1 MIKITRRIALLVSL
15 CVFTH
20 HALAIEASAKTT
32 NNNENL
38 DEKLAQLIAQHELTG
53 DLTTG
58 ANIPA
63 VDDPEVK
70 LGKLLFF
77 SKALSGNKDV
87 ACASCHHPYLG
98 GGDAL
103 ALPVGTLAKDANV
116 IGPGRETITGQFYVP
131 RNSPTLFNVWTEKR
145 SLFRDARVEFLDW
158 LAPEKGISTPDVP
171 YGEADPNAGSSLLA
185 AQSRFPVITKGEM
198 RGFDFM
204 PEQSN
209 EAVRAHLAARI
220 GDYGSAQG
228 ELFKNNWRALFEK
241 VYGNNDAEEVV
252 TYSNIMKAIAAYQ
265 KSMNFTNNPWFRYV
279 RGDKSAITASQKRG
293 AYLYLFLPPPPSD
306 GGTPPDFIPTQCIG
320 CHNTDSFTQTKVSN
334 YHRLAFPQ
342 IGPGT
347 GAGDT
352 QTNDLGRMHRN
363 GSVDDIYSFR
373 SGTLLNIEVTAPY
386 GHAGNYDTLEQVMDH
401 YNDYRATLRDYFDNK
416 RWCEQAQFK
425 ERADCQALFSD
436 AEINTEK
443 SAKIVDDEIADGAPV
458 LVPLGLDE
466 QELTDIVNF
475 MKALTDP
482 CVKDAAC
489 LQAWLPQPEE
499 GDPDGLQL
507 RAINDLGVP
516 LYLPANCKD
525 GDTASSGDTL
535 KLDQGTCI
543 SGRMQRFKVQVEHDN
558 SILYFSTRDAQAT
571 TRLLY
576 NRDHWADPINAKVRS
591 KTVKNE
597 QVLSVTVN
605 KGTHYVSVIDAK
617 PYQGV
622 MVAASFDSAQRE
634 GTEQPKPIANQC
646 LHAPSVQ
653 YGQLF
658 DEQPVCVGSGEAN
671 FYIKVTEPNSQI
683 EIRTQHG
690 IGNSDV
696 FTGQFWPTR
705 HFHEFAS
712 QQNGNNE
719 YLRLDGLAPGW
730 YFISVLGDGSN
741 QGATIEVDIK

>member
-1 MIKITRRIALLVSL
+1 MIKITRRIALLASL
-15 CVFTH
+15 CVLTH
-20 HALAIEASAKTT
+20 HAVAIEASSK
-32 NNNENL
+32 NRNL
-38 DEKLAQLIAQHELTG
+38 DSLDDKLAQLIAQHELTG

-58 ANIPA
+58 VNIPA

-116 IGPGRETITGQFYVP
+116 IGPGRETITGQLYVP
-131 RNSPTLFNVWTEKR
+131 RNSPTIFNAWTEKR

-171 YGEADPNAGSSLLA
+171 YGEADPQAGSSLLA
-185 AQSRFPVITKGEM
+185 AQSRFPVITPGEM

-204 PEQSN
+204 VNQPN

-220 GDYGSAQG
+220 GNYGSAQG
-228 ELFKNNWRALFEK
+228 ELFKNNWRALFEQ
-241 VYGNNDAEEVV
+241 VYGNNQNSQEVV

-265 KSMNFTNNPWFRYV
+265 KSMNFTNNPWFKYIK
-279 RGDKSAITASQKRG
+279 GDKSAMTESQKRG
-293 AYLYLFLPPPPSD
+293 AYLYLYLPPPPSD
-306 GGTPPDFIPTQCIG
+306 GGSPPDFIPTQCIG

-347 GAGDT
+347 GAGIT
-352 QTNDLGRMHRN
+352 KTNDLGRMHRN
-363 GSVDDIYSFR
+363 NSEADMFSFR

-386 GHAGNYDTLEQVMDH
+386 GHAGNYDTLEQVMEH

-425 ERADCQALFSD
+425 HAADCQALFID
-436 AEINTEK
+436 AEINTEAA
-443 SAKIVDDEIADGAPV
+443 AKIVDDEIADGAPV
-458 LVPLGLDE
+458 LVPLELTE
-466 QELTDIVNF
+466 QELADIVNF

-507 RAINDLGVP
+507 RAVTDLDVP
-516 LYLPANCKD
+516 LYLPTNCQD
-525 GDTASSGDTL
+525 GDTVSSGDKL
-535 KLDQGTCI
+535 KLDQGECI
-543 SGRMQRFKVQVEHDN
+543 SGKAQYFKVKVDKDN
-558 SILYFSTRDAQAT
+558 TTLYFSTRDAQAT
-571 TRLLY
+571 TRLFY
-576 NRDHWADPINAKVRS
+576 NKSHWADPINAQVSS

-597 QVLSVTVN
+597 QVLRVTVN
-605 KGTHYVSVIDAK
+605 KGVHYLSVIDTHPFEGMMIATS
-617 PYQGV
+617 V
-622 MVAASFDSAQRE
+622 DSAQHE
-634 GTEQPKPIANQC
+634 GSEQPKPIANQC
-646 LHAPSVQ
+646 LNAPSVH

-658 DEQPVCVGSGEAN
+658 DEQPVCIGSAEAH
-671 FYIKVTEPNSQI
+671 FYIKVSEPNSQI

-690 IGNSDV
+690 IGNGDV
-696 FTGQFWPTR
+696 FTGQFWPSR
-705 HFHEFAS
+705 HFYEFTS
-712 QQNGNNE
+712 QQNANNE
-719 YLRLDGLAPGW
+719 YLRLDGLQPGW